1 MNEWVDD
8 AQAGER
14 MNQFNPEIGLA
25 FHFLWLVC
33 DTVTDESEK
42 PNLFQD

>member
-1 MNEWVDD
+1 VDD

-25 FHFLWLVC
+25 FHFHR
-33 DTVTDESEK
+33 
-42 PNLFQD
+42 